1 MGDNIIH
8 SSFKHGQNFKIG
20 RFNVIQRGCQV
31 GNNVRVEHFVLLEK
45 NTKIGNNVY
54 VDSYFRSSGNN
65 KLGNNVT
72 LRFGSTIAR
81 EVKVEDDVF
90 ISPNVMTIYS
100 TESHEKIG
108 GTVIGKGAF
117 IGTNAVI
124 GPGIKIGPGVIIG
137 SMAYVNRDCLE
148 PGVYVGI
155 PARKIK
161 DIPKREGHP
170 PWVKDLWENR
180 LGLEID

>member
-1 MGDNIIH
+1 MEANFVH
-8 SSFKHGQNFKIG
+8 RTFEHGKNFKIG
-20 RFNVIQRGCQV
+20 KFNVIQNGCQV
-31 GNNVRVEHFVLLEK
+31 GDNIKIEHFVLLKK

-65 KLGNNVT
+65 KIGNNVT

-81 EVKVEDDVF
+81 EVTVKDDVF

-100 TESHEKIG
+100 TASHEKIG

-124 GPGIKIGPGVIIG
+124 GPGIKIGPGVVIG
-137 SMAYVNRDCLE
+137 SMAYINRDCLE

-170 PWVKDLWENR
+170 SWVKDLWENR